1 MDKRFK
7 IPKKFLNTD
16 LPKNPSNTGTAYTF
30 AKVYYSSTGTYL
42 SSATTITNM
51 IAWPINVNTE
61 AISPSYYSTHL
72 YQTNLKASAL
82 SGYIWGY
89 SYSRMNYLSDI
100 YIYKS
105 STLSGLKLT

>member
-16 LPKNPSNTGTAYTF
+16 LPMNPSNSGTAWTF

-42 SSATTITNM
+42 STATAITNM
-51 IAWPINVNTE
+51 IAWPVNVNTQ
-61 AISPSYYSTHL
+61 AIGSSYYSTHS
-72 YQTNLKASAL
+72 YSTSLKSSVL

-100 YIYKS
+100 YIYKA
-105 STLSGLKLT
+105 STLSGL